1 ACVFHRGRF
10 SPPRSRAEPYTR
22 LDYGVNNSGIAL
34 MGDKLNDKVWLA
46 AGLAEFSRVRSRAA
60 IACL

>member
-1 ACVFHRGRF
+1 
-10 SPPRSRAEPYTR
+10 
-22 LDYGVNNSGIAL
+22 